1 MKKINLPLISNCI
14 YKIFEQTAESLVIGS
29 QGKDL
34 TKEINTMMKI
44 FSLSETEI
52 ILLVPIIVQH
62 FNDEPLTFHDLRNH
76 FSVPALEMLQFQD
89 ILDGMVDKKIIENQL
104 DSRFTIH
111 SPIKSIYTLNMEVS
125 KAITGQSVKK
135 QVSAHKYEFPIDIL
149 EAVFTLCDKAID
161 NGILNN
167 HLIIRYDAILS
178 DAKYLD
184 FISSI
189 KALQLSKTEE
199 IIYMCL
205 IWRSLESL
213 EGFELDHAIQLI
225 MGTKEKIKFKQSIFN
240 NENPLIAKELVEIRK
255 VGISESL
262 SFFLSSDSI
271 EALALDGI
279 KIVYEE
285 VKKKEHI
292 LPQKIAEKQLF
303 YSESEQGQI
312 SSLEAILRE
321 ENYQALKNRLFD
333 KNLPIGL
340 NVLLFGA
347 PGTGKTETVYQ
358 LARQTG
364 REIIKVEISQ
374 TKSKWFGESEKL
386 IKQIF
391 ENYTSYAKRLGH
403 MPILLFNEADAVLS
417 NRSTN
422 AEDNVRQTENA
433 IQNILLEELEKFQGI
448 FFATTNLANNL
459 DKAFDRRFLYKVE
472 FAKPGILQRKAIFE
486 KKLPFLTAET
496 CIKTASEYDLSGGQI
511 ENIARKCEI
520 YFIMNGKTPN
530 DLDVIKFCNEELTI
544 SNKVKN
550 NIGFKNQ

>member
-14 YKIFEQTAESLVIGS
+14 YKIYEETAESLVVGI
-29 QGKDL
+29 QGKNL
-34 TKEINTMMKI
+34 TKEINTMKRI

-52 ILLVPIIVQH
+52 ILLVPIIVKH
-62 FNDEPLTFHDLRNH
+62 FNDEPATFHDLRNH
-76 FSVPALEMLQFQD
+76 FCVPALEMLQFQE

-104 DSRFTIH
+104 DARFTIH
-111 SPIKSIYTLNMEVS
+111 SLIKSRYTLNIEVS
-125 KAITGQSVKK
+125 KAITGQTIRK
-135 QVSAHKYEFPIDIL
+135 QVSDNKYELPIDFL
-149 EAVFTLCDKAID
+149 EAVFKLCDSGIYSS
-161 NGILNN
+161 ILNN
-167 HLIIRYDAILS
+167 QLIIRYDAIIS
-178 DAKYLD
+178 GAKSLD

-189 KALQLSKTEE
+189 KALQLSKMEE

-205 IWRSLESL
+205 IWRSLESS
-213 EGFELDHAIQLI
+213 EGFELDDAVQLI
-225 MGTKEKIKFKQSIFN
+225 MGTKEKIIFKQSVFN
-240 NENPLIAKELVEIRK
+240 NENPLVSKELVELRK
-255 VGISESL
+255 VGLNESL
-262 SFFLSSDSI
+262 RFFLTSDSI
-271 EALALDGI
+271 ESLALYGI
-279 KIVYEE
+279 KIVHED
-285 VKKKEHI
+285 VKKKVHI

-303 YSESEQGQI
+303 YNDSEQGQI

-321 ENYQALKNRLFD
+321 ENYQALKNRLLD
-333 KNLPIGL
+333 KNLPVGL
-340 NVLLFGA
+340 NILLFGA

-391 ENYTSYAKRLGH
+391 ENYTSFAKRLGH
-403 MPILLFNEADAVLS
+403 MPILLFNEADAILS

-422 AEDNVRQTENA
+422 TEDNVRQTENA

-472 FAKPGILQRKAIFE
+472 FAKPGILQRKAILE
-486 KKLPFLTAET
+486 KKIPFLTAET
-496 CIKTASEYDLSGGQI
+496 CLNIASEYDLSGGQI

-530 DLDVIKFCNEELTI
+530 DLDVINFCKEDLAI
-544 SNKVKN
+544 SNIVKN
-550 NIGFKNQ
+550 SIGFKNR